1 MAPIEKKWNDLSER
15 DLLLAMVCA
24 NSTGN
29 SIKVNWATVHVT
41 MTAMGYDF
49 TESAIRYV

>member
-29 SIKVNWATVHVT
+29 SIKVNWGTVHGT